1 MEKMIND
8 FSFGLFL
15 WQTFV
20 LVLLVAILYFIVKL
34 YKKVMLYLESNSKT
48 TK

>member
-8 FSFGLFL
+8 FSFSLFL

-20 LVLLVAILYFIVKL
+20 LVLLVAIVYFLVKL
-34 YKKVMLYLESNSKT
+34 YKKVMLNLESKSKT
-48 TK
+48 TE